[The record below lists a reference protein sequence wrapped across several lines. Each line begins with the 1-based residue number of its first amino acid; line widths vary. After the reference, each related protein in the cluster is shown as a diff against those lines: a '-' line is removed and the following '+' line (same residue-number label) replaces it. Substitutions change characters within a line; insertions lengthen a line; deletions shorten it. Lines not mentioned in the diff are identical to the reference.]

1 MATCFGAIT
10 MTIRTAN
17 KQPIKHNF
25 IAGEWRPSA
34 EYIENIN
41 PSDTNDVI
49 ARYAIASSN
58 DVQDAV
64 SAAATAMP
72 VWSNSTSGER
82 FEILDAIGSEIIQ
95 RQHEL
100 GDLLAREEGKTLKEA
115 VAEAHRAGSLFKFF
129 AAEVYRSETEGYR
142 SLRPGIS
149 LEVRR
154 EPIGVVAAITPW
166 NFPLAIPAWKI
177 APALAYGNTVVFKPA
192 ELVSGS
198 AWALAEIISRAG
210 LPEGVFNLVMGQ
222 GTEVGAALVEHA
234 DVAGVTFTGSTA
246 VGRKIGATTFA
257 RGGKMQLEMGGQNP
271 LIVLDDADLE
281 SAVEFAINGSFYS
294 TGQRC
299 TASSRLI
306 VTEGI
311 HDAFVAAMLHRMQGL
326 RIGDA
331 RNPDT
336 EIGPVVSEAQL
347 NNNLDYL
354 RTAKIEGARLLTGGE
369 ELKRPTPGWY
379 LSPALFTHAT
389 REMQICREEVF
400 GPIASVISV
409 SNYDEALLVANDSDF
424 GLSAGIVSNDRKI
437 IDHFTAN
444 VQAGMVQIN
453 LPTAG
458 MDFHAPFTGRKN
470 SSYGPPEKGSH
481 CREFFTNS
489 KVVHANYGERL
500 KPKKEGS

>member
-1 MATCFGAIT
+1 

-34 EYIENIN
+34 EYMENIN

-64 SAAATAMP
+64 SAAATAML

-311 HDAFVAAMLHRMQGL
+311 HDTFVAAMLHRMQGL

-369 ELKRPTPGWY
+369 ELKRATPGWY

>member
-1 MATCFGAIT
+1 

-17 KQPIKHNF
+17 EQPIKHNF
-25 IAGEWRPSA
+25 IAGEWRPSV
-34 EYIENIN
+34 EYMENIN

-271 LIVLDDADLE
+271 LIVLDDACCL
-281 SAVEFAINGSFYS
+281 S
-294 TGQRC
+294 TVLVDVG
-299 TASSRLI
+299 
-306 VTEGI
+306 V
-311 HDAFVAAMLHRMQGL
+311 
-326 RIGDA
+326 
-331 RNPDT
+331 
-336 EIGPVVSEAQL
+336 L
-347 NNNLDYL
+347 N
-354 RTAKIEGARLLTGGE
+354 
-369 ELKRPTPGWY
+369 RPP
-379 LSPALFTHAT
+379 
-389 REMQICREEVF
+389 Q
-400 GPIASVISV
+400 
-409 SNYDEALLVANDSDF
+409 
-424 GLSAGIVSNDRKI
+424 
-437 IDHFTAN
+437 
-444 VQAGMVQIN
+444 
-453 LPTAG
+453 
-458 MDFHAPFTGRKN
+458 
-470 SSYGPPEKGSH
+470 
-481 CREFFTNS
+481 
-489 KVVHANYGERL
+489 
-500 KPKKEGS
+500 